1 MARYKLTIH
10 EHDKYNA
17 VQFIFRSK
25 DELIDFLVERVAYME
40 GIEHVV
46 WRKI

>member
-10 EHDKYNA
+10 ELDKEERSW
-17 VQFIFRSK
+17 FIFKSK
-25 DELIDFLVERVAYME
+25 DELIDFLIERVAYMTS
-40 GIEHVV
+40 IEHVE